1 MDNHNLSKHDAKTM
15 EMLIRDLELQA
26 SNGRTVS
33 SEFVLESAMLIR
45 NKLNDFAKH
54 TYLGATDDNII

>member
-1 MDNHNLSKHDAKTM
+1 MDNHDLSKQDARTL

-33 SEFVLESAMLIR
+33 SEFVLESTMLLR
-45 NKLNDFAKH
+45 SKFNDFAKH
-54 TYLGATDDNII
+54 AYLGNNDGNT